1 MFIMAI
7 FNFNVSGNLNATAT
21 AEDYS
26 LITCAQTV
34 CHDAIVIAIFLY
46 IHAFMTYTQYLIC
59 TYFCI
64 AISVK
69 SA

>member
-7 FNFNVSGNLNATAT
+7 FNFNVSENLKATAT

-34 CHDAIVIAIFLY
+34 LSYSKAGYA
-46 IHAFMTYTQYLIC
+46 MTRSLLQ
-59 TYFCI
+59 YFCTFI
-64 AISVK
+64 HS
-69 SA
+69 